1 MLQEAQLGPFITG
14 DLVHHPRPF
23 ITQLEATDSLKF
35 AITHDR
41 PLLSHK
47 LIVRNTCKV
56 AMVFSEFQKGMTI
69 NIMHRTKHMVDNT
82 TMEQLKIPQVQN
94 IITKEHISVASQ
106 GKSTTLGYNHTIS
119 VSAKSLTFIYNNN
132 QKKDSRLT
140 LSSQNPQT

>member
-1 MLQEAQLGPFITG
+1 MTG
-14 DLVHHPRPF
+14 PF

-94 IITKEHISVASQ
+94 IITKEHISEYTRKPRQVH
-106 GKSTTLGYNHTIS
+106 N
-119 VSAKSLTFIYNNN
+119 
-132 QKKDSRLT
+132 SRLQPYNKRVCKIAY
-140 LSSQNPQT
+140 LYL

>member
-47 LIVRNTCKV
+47 LIVRNTCKA

-69 NIMHRTKHMVDNT
+69 NILHHTCCLLRIPKGHDYQHHAQNKTYGGQHHNGATEDTTGAKHHHKGAYKRVHSQAKASPQLSVT
-82 TMEQLKIPQVQN
+82 TIQ
-94 IITKEHISVASQ
+94 
-106 GKSTTLGYNHTIS
+106 
-119 VSAKSLTFIYNNN
+119 
-132 QKKDSRLT
+132 
-140 LSSQNPQT
+140 